1 MRATALFALLPALF
15 VFPINVEADD
25 QLDCS
30 KDPIKCSVLLPLLY
44 KDFAEKAPQAISK
57 LDRTDCKS
65 KTWNEAQ
72 VIADTLVLAARD
84 AGIGYQAFI
93 RDNYT
98 RSDNAKAIGAAMH
111 DAWETSAEVKL
122 EIADRA
128 ASSGCIEIAE
138 TEYRYVLS
146 RYTAPAQQGYQ
157 RRAAA
162 GLEEVRSKKG
172 AFMCSWF
179 GRC

>member
-1 MRATALFALLPALF
+1 MRAVASFALLSTFLF
-15 VFPINVEADD
+15 SLSFAKAGD

-30 KDPIKCSVLLPLLY
+30 KEAIKCSVLLPLLY
-44 KDFAEKAPQAISK
+44 KHFAEKAPQAISE

-65 KTWNEAQ
+65 TTWHDAQ
-72 VIADTLVLAARD
+72 VIADTLMLAARD

-111 DAWETSAEVKL
+111 DAWEKSAEVKL

-138 TEYRYVLS
+138 TEYQYVLS
-146 RYTAPAQQGYQ
+146 RYTAPEQQGYQ

-162 GLEEVRSKKG
+162 GLEDIRSKKG
-172 AFMCSWF
+172 SFMCSWF